1 MAADTPSPVP
11 PTLPPAFEVYAGE
24 EVPQAAPGSPGKDGR
39 LELEFG
45 AVDGGTHLVY
55 DFARAPFHV
64 SGTLGHDP
72 LPEAATVYTQSPTG
86 SVAQGD
92 RHEVEIAVGPDAVAH
107 VSTGSATKVLSM
119 ETNYASADVHLSVG
133 PGGHLDYVPEA
144 TILNPDARF
153 CQSVTLDVAADAT
166 AVLDEV
172 VVPGR
177 LARGEQFDFERY
189 HSRTWI
195 VGSDGLLAADTVDL
209 APTERAPQVPGA
221 LGTFAVHGTLFVV
234 APAADADGLSDRL
247 HEAVT
252 GAPSGGSGS
261 ESRRVEAG
269 ATALPNGAGILVRA
283 LGETTEPVRDRL
295 HAAWDRARRDLIDAP
310 APARRK

>member
-1 MAADTPSPVP
+1 MAADTPSPSP
-11 PTLPPAFEVYAGE
+11 SALPPAFEAYAGQ

-39 LELEFG
+39 LALEFG
-45 AVDGGTHLVY
+45 VADGETHLVR

-72 LPEAATVYTQSPTG
+72 LPAAATVYTQSPTG

-92 RHEVEIAVGPDAVAH
+92 RHEIDVRVGPDAAAH

-119 ETNYASADVHLSVG
+119 EANYARATVSLAVES
-133 PGGHLDYVPEA
+133 GGHLDYVPEA

-166 AVLDEV
+166 AVLGEI

-177 LARGEQFDFERY
+177 LARGERFDFERY
-189 HSRTWI
+189 HSRTRI
-195 VGSDGLLAADTVDL
+195 VGPDGLLAADAVDL
-209 APTERAPQVPGA
+209 APAERDPGTPGV
-221 LGTFAVHGTLFVV
+221 LDDFAVHGTLFVV
-234 APAADADGLSDRL
+234 APAVDLPSDRL

-252 GAPSGGSGS
+252 DGADGRS
-261 ESRRVEAG
+261 EAG
-269 ATALPNGAGILVRA
+269 ATALPDGAGVLVRA
-283 LGETTEPVRDRL
+283 LGDTTEPVRERL
-295 HAAWDRARRDLIDAP
+295 HAAWDRARRDLVGAP
-310 APARRK
+310 APERRK